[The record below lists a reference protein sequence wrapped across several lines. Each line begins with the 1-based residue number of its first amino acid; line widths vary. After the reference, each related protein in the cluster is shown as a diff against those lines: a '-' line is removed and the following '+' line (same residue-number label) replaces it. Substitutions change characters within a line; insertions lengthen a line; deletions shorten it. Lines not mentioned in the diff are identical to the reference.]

1 MMSPCILYASVHIAG
16 KPPPGLPGML
26 EKQHSRHGS
35 AARVCMRVPCPPS
48 LPTRGASEDWHAW
61 AKEHEEDVLL
71 GKLA

>member
-1 MMSPCILYASVHIAG
+1 
-16 KPPPGLPGML
+16 ML